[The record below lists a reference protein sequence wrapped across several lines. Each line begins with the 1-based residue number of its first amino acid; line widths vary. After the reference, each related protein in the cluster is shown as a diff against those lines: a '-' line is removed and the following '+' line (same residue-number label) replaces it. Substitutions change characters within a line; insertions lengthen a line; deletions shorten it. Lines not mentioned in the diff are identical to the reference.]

1 MNLQERRRFRS
12 ALLFT
17 GHMVDLPGMPRPR
30 FPPRLE
36 FPAAHAIEAAIDRQL
51 ERAQPG
57 DVVAISSLAR
67 GGDILFQEGAE
78 VRRLTSY
85 VVLPFEPQVFV
96 RKRVEG
102 VSTGDWVPRF
112 WRIWNRV
119 PSEQREIVTSSSD
132 ENPYTAADERLFRIA
147 QNLADEITLIVTFED
162 PAVSVLPQLVRAA
175 GGYIDEVNI
184 KELLARAN
192 GISK

>member
-78 VRRLTSY
+78 VRRLTSC

-96 RKRVEG
+96 RKG
-102 VSTGDWVPRF
+102 GGGSIY
-112 WRIWNRV
+112 WRLGAPI
-119 PSEQREIVTSSSD
+119 
-132 ENPYTAADERLFRIA
+132 
-147 QNLADEITLIVTFED
+147 LAHLEPCTE
-162 PAVSVLPQLVRAA
+162 RAA
-175 GGYIDEVNI
+175 RNRY
-184 KELLARAN
+184 ELV
-192 GISK
+192 G